1 MRIEKWIDIQREIE
15 IDLSADD
22 ISMIYREHYSD
33 DPKSIQNAVLSN
45 LNGFASYLKGIPDE
59 VISDINEKTKE
70 IIFTFLNEQTMR
82 FKP

>member
-15 IDLSADD
+15 IELSADD
-22 ISMIYREHYSD
+22 ISMIYREAYSD
-33 DPKSIQNAVLSN
+33 DPKAIQQAILSN

-59 VISDINEKTKE
+59 IISGLGEKTRNT
-70 IIFTFLNEQTMR
+70 IFTFYNEQIMR